1 MSLIIIGAKFHVI
14 LDTLIVVVEPQSI
27 ERAMDDAI
35 VRPVQFTCGLDCPL
49 LCGGATVKWTSS
61 GGGPLPD
68 EAEIDSSFSMRD
80 STLIFNILTPELSGM
95 YECIAMHE
103 TLGQVVQTVN
113 LRVLENAEISVRP
126 EEQTLDRGRTAK
138 FTCVANRPV
147 SQFLWTYQSRTGS
160 LPNTAS
166 FESNKTV
173 SQLTVEGVTDDEN
186 TGQYFCQAMFES
198 GETRS
203 DVGNLIE
210 TRKISTLCI
219 IYNYYCMIMYFMFSH
234 AGY

>member
-1 MSLIIIGAKFHVI
+1 MSLIIIGTKFHVI
-14 LDTLIVVVEPQSI
+14 LDSLIVVVEPQSI

-61 GGGPLPD
+61 GGDPLPD

-80 STLIFNILTPELSGM
+80 STLIFEILTPELSGM
-95 YECIAMHE
+95 YECIAMHD
-103 TLGQVVQTVN
+103 TLGQVVQTVY

-126 EEQTLDRGRTAK
+126 EEQTLDRGNTAI

-147 SQFLWTYQSRTGS
+147 SQFSWTYQSRSGD
-160 LPNTAS
+160 LPSSAFPNQI
-166 FESNKTV
+166 NKTV
-173 SQLTVEGVTDDEN
+173 SQLTVEGVLDDEN
-186 TGQYFCQAMFES
+186 TGQYFCQALFES

-219 IYNYYCMIMYFMFSH
+219 I
-234 AGY
+234 

>member
-1 MSLIIIGAKFHVI
+1 MSLIIIGTKFHFI
-14 LDTLIVVVEPQSI
+14 LDSLIVVVAPQSI

-35 VRPVQFTCGLDCPL
+35 VRPVQFTCGLNCPL
-49 LCGGATVKWTSS
+49 LCGGATVRWTSS

-80 STLIFNILTPELSGM
+80 STLIFETLTPELSGM
-95 YECIAMHE
+95 YECIAMHD
-103 TLGQVVQTVN
+103 TLGQVVQSVN

-126 EEQTLDRGRTAK
+126 EEQTLDRGRTAI

-147 SQFLWTYQSRTGS
+147 SEFVWTYQSEFDD
-160 LPNTAS
+160 LPMSAF
-166 FESNKTV
+166 FEMNKTV
-173 SQLTVEGVTDDEN
+173 SQLTVQDVTDDEN
-186 TGQYFCQAMFES
+186 TGQYFCQALFES

-219 IYNYYCMIMYFMFSH
+219 IYNYLLFDYVFH
-234 AGY
+234 V